1 MAGKPRS
8 PSVCI
13 VVPCY
18 RAALRPF
25 EDVALRQC
33 TSVLGAYDTFFVKPE
48 SLDLTSVSAHYGI
61 QWVESFADRYFAGVA
76 GYNQLM
82 LADEFYARF
91 AQYDYLLI
99 YQLDAFVF
107 RDELRAWCDAGYDY
121 IGAPWLPDGRPVP
134 TRGQA
139 IYARLRQ
146 LAYRWANVIDP
157 AAQGAHKGQYMY
169 AVGNGGLSLRR
180 ISKMRAVLKALP
192 TKVEEYG
199 RIDGK
204 VHHEDMFF
212 SIEANRYL
220 PRVKVPSFREAAGF
234 AWEQQPA
241 VARALNNGQLPFG
254 CHGWNKLHADEWRP
268 VFASLGH
275 SLDDLIR

>member
-1 MAGKPRS
+1 MANTPPT

-33 TSVLGAYDTFFVKPE
+33 IKLLSGYDTFFIKPA
-48 SLDLTSVSAHYGI
+48 SLDLSAVAAQYGI
-61 QWVESFADRYFAGVA
+61 SRIESFADRFFDGVP

-91 AQYDYLLI
+91 AQYDYMLI

-107 RDELRAWCDAGYDY
+107 RDDLAAWCAAGYDY
-121 IGAPWLPDGRPVP
+121 VGAPWLPRGRPAP
-134 TRGQA
+134 TFGQSV
-139 IYARLRQ
+139 YAQLRQ
-146 LAYRWANVIDP
+146 LAYRWANVVDATSQSAH
-157 AAQGAHKGQYMY
+157 AAQYMY

-180 ISKMRAVLKALP
+180 IAKIRAVLKAMP
-192 TKVEEYG
+192 DKVEQYA

-204 VHHEDMFF
+204 THHEDLFF

-220 PRVKVPSFREAAGF
+220 PRLKVPSFREAAGF
-234 AWEQQPA
+234 AWEQQPN
-241 VARALNNGQLPFG
+241 VAREINKGQLPFG

-268 VFASLGH
+268 IFASLGH
-275 SLDDLIR
+275 SLDDLVR